1 MKHRDIA
8 GGKDKGGSIARDAR
22 KIVSANKGKPFL
34 GRASYERKS

>member
-8 GGKDKGGSIARDAR
+8 GGKGGSIARDAR

-34 GRASYERKS
+34 AGARNLRT